1 MVKKLITSV
10 FILLQIGLL
19 HAEQP
24 DSVFRVQQQQPFP
37 ELAVPVMA
45 TATIGAF
52 FLDAPVR
59 DHVITHPSDFK
70 ARFSEITDVFG
81 EKTIVVPAVV
91 TAYGLGRFVFKDAKL
106 QLTAFQ
112 SAEAILA
119 TGIVTEGI
127 KIAAGRARPFMNEG
141 NDSFH
146 PASWSDDRYKSLP
159 SGHASL
165 AFAVF
170 TPFAENYSRW
180 LYLVPASV
188 AAGRVLQDKH
198 WVSDVVVGSCIG
210 FISGYLF
217 THNENI
223 QLLPGGVVVKF

>member
-1 MVKKLITSV
+1 MVKKLIVSV

-24 DSVFRVQQQQPFP
+24 DSVYRIQEPAFP
-37 ELAVPVMA
+37 VLVCPVIA
-45 TATIGAF
+45 AASIGAF
-52 FLDAPVR
+52 FLDEPVR
-59 DHVITHPSDFK
+59 DHVITNPSGFK
-70 ARFSEITDVFG
+70 KGFSEITDVFG
-81 EKTIVVPAVV
+81 EKTIVVPAVAG
-91 TAYGLGRFVFKDAKL
+91 AYGLGRFVFKDPKL

-119 TGIVTEGI
+119 TGLITEGI
-127 KIAAGRARPFMNEG
+127 KISAGRARPFMNEG

-146 PASWSDDRYKSLP
+146 PFSWSDDRYKSFP

-180 LYLVPASV
+180 LYLIPASV
-188 AAGRVLQDKH
+188 TAGRVFQDKH
-198 WVSDVVVGSCIG
+198 WVSDVLFGSFIG
-210 FISGYLF
+210 FISGYMF
-217 THNENI
+217 AHNENI

>member
-1 MVKKLITSV
+1 MVKRLILSV
-10 FILLQIGLL
+10 FILLQVGLL

-24 DSVFRVQQQQPFP
+24 DSVFRVQQRPFP
-37 ELAVPVMA
+37 GLAVPIMA

-52 FLDAPVR
+52 FLDEPVR
-59 DHVITHPSDFK
+59 DHVISHPSDFK
-70 ARFSEITDVFG
+70 DGFSEITDVFG
-81 EKTIVVPAVV
+81 EKTIVVPAVAA
-91 TAYGLGRFVFKDAKL
+91 AYGLGRFVFKDTRL

-112 SAEAILA
+112 SAQAILA
-119 TGIVTEGI
+119 TAIATEGV
-127 KIAAGRARPFMNEG
+127 KITAGRARPFMNKG
-141 NDSFH
+141 NQSFH
-146 PASWSDDRYKSLP
+146 PLSWSDDRYKSLP

-180 LYLVPASV
+180 LYLIPASV

-223 QLLPGGVVVKF
+223 QLMPGGIVVKF